1 MKTILFWLTIMVIC
15 FVPLLILASDD
26 PHVETCTRLV
36 NDAKKSTTDPMDTVS
51 NCVLIRNTH
60 AEACVEAL
68 VNEFN
73 EYQPTESSVYDGFDS
88 SHIFACSFFER
99 NSSVRCLKEMLK
111 RRHPA
116 ISDMRACSK
125 R

>member
-1 MKTILFWLTIMVIC
+1 MKRVCLWLVMVIAIL
-15 FVPLLILASDD
+15 VTSLGLASDN

-36 NDAKKSTTDPMDTVS
+36 NDAKKNTTDPVDTVS
-51 NCVLIRNTH
+51 NCVLIRNSH
-60 AEACVEAL
+60 AAVCIKLL

-73 EYQPTESSVYDGFDS
+73 EYQITESSVYDGFDS
-88 SHIFACSFFER
+88 NHIFACSFFKR
-99 NSSVRCLKEMLK
+99 SSSVACLEEMLK

-116 ISDMRACSK
+116 ISDITACSE